1 MKYFMTCLVLLTI
14 WSCERNTHQNLL
26 TEVNPELDG
35 QWVNMVVEIPA
46 GSREKWEV
54 NKETGLIERDSLN
67 GQPRTINYLGYPAN
81 YGFIPQT
88 LLPKSEGGDGDP
100 LDILVIGDAQK
111 KGTVLRCK
119 IIGVLKLLDNGEQDD
134 KLIAVSENSVFD
146 SNSSIE
152 ELKYNFPGMLGI
164 IETWFT
170 NYKGGSNVL
179 SNGFR
184 SKDVALKVLEQS
196 VEAYSSSTQS
206 L

>member
-14 WSCERNTHQNLL
+14 LSCERNTHQNLL
-26 TEVNPELDG
+26 TEINPEQDG

-54 NKETGLIERDSLN
+54 NKESGLIERDSLN
-67 GQPRTINYLGYPAN
+67 GQPRTINYLGYPGN

-88 LLPKSEGGDGDP
+88 LLPKSAGGDGDP
-100 LDILVIGDAQK
+100 LDILVIGDAQE

-134 KLIAVSENSVFD
+134 KLIAQSENSVFD
-146 SNSSIE
+146 SISTIE
-152 ELKYNFPGMLGI
+152 DLQNNFPGMLEI
-164 IETWFT
+164 IETWFI
-170 NYKGGSNVL
+170 NYKGGYSVS

-184 SKDVALKVLEQS
+184 SKDEALKILKQS
-196 VEAYSSSTQS
+196 VEAYSSLTQS

>member
-1 MKYFMTCLVLLTI
+1 MTCLVLLTI

-26 TEVNPELDG
+26 TEVIPVLEG
-35 QWVNMVVEIPA
+35 KWVNMVVEIPA

-88 LLPKSEGGDGDP
+88 LLPKSQGGDGDP
-100 LDILVIGDAQK
+100 LDVLVIGDARE

-146 SNSSIE
+146 SNSTIE
-152 ELKYNFPGMLGI
+152 DLQNNFPGMLGI

-170 NYKGGSNVL
+170 NYKGGSIVL

-184 SKDVALKVLEQS
+184 SKDEALKILEQS
-196 VEAYSSSTQS
+196 VEAYSVSTQS